1 MTSPP
6 MGRRAAAGMLQV
18 SKMPD
23 HAAHLT
29 IPVGE
34 RDHATGPISAR
45 LVLVEY
51 GDYQCSYCGTAYPVL
66 KALREAFGEELT
78 FVFRNFPLTSVHEHA
93 QRAAETAEWAGL
105 AGRFWEMHDYLYEH
119 QNRLDDGGLR
129 SAAATLALDP
139 RELQKAWDSHA
150 LIPRVKEDFLGGIQS
165 GVTGVPKL
173 FINSARYDGPVDVA
187 GLTAA
192 LQAAH

>member
-1 MTSPP
+1 MS
-6 MGRRAAAGMLQV
+6 
-18 SKMPD
+18 D
-23 HAAHLT
+23 HAVHLT

-66 KALREAFGEELT
+66 KELREAFGGELT
-78 FVFRNFPLTSVHEHA
+78 FVFRNFPLTSVHERA

-105 AGRFWEMHDYLYEH
+105 AGRFWQMHDYLYEH
-119 QNRLDDGGLR
+119 PDRLDDGGLR

-173 FINSARYDGPVDVA
+173 FINGARYDGPVGVA
-187 GLTAA
+187 ELTTA
-192 LQAAH
+192 LQIAR